1 MAVFTEGNLQ
11 IAFDNAL
18 QVRKF
23 DGDSHGLDH
32 CMKAVDCIV
41 EFDDRYLFIEIKDP
55 QAPNVPKAS
64 RERYLERLKHGQLDA
79 ILYGK
84 YRDSFL
90 YEWASRPRG
99 QAHLLLCVN
108 SLGFVDQAAALAK
121 NGSFGT

>member
-41 EFDDRYLFIEIKDP
+41 EFDDRCLFIEIKDP
-55 QAPNVPKAS
+55 QAPKVPKAS
-64 RERYLERLKHGQLDA
+64 HKRYLERLKHGQLDRPVRE
-79 ILYGK
+79 I
-84 YRDSFL
+84 
-90 YEWASRPRG
+90 SR
-99 QAHLLLCVN
+99 LF
-108 SLGFVDQAAALAK
+108 SL
-121 NGSFGT
+121 